1 MLNVL
6 LYVPNPKF
14 YDFIERIKDDI
25 DSGIG
30 LNNHMSHDDLS
41 TVARLKYNNMVA
53 SDKYSKIDPKDAKII
68 ALTKKVTAIK
78 RSVSANLANVKYGG
92 GYGGGYR

>member
-1 MLNVL
+1 
-6 LYVPNPKF
+6 
-14 YDFIERIKDDI
+14 
-25 DSGIG
+25 
-30 LNNHMSHDDLS
+30 
-41 TVARLKYNNMVA
+41 MVA